1 MVAVLDHVLRS
12 VRENDRRAACTRRA
26 AIHRSGEQISVVD
39 VVLVVVVIVVTV
51 VVVVVV
57 VVVVAAAAAAAAAT
71 PTTTI
76 ASAAAAS
83 TVAVVDAIASFVALS
98 LPPRK
103 LRFATLVDEHV
114 HAMRRGV
121 LAGRPEQC
129 QRHKWGGNF
138 HGT

>member
-57 VVVVAAAAAAAAAT
+57 VVVVAAAAAAAAT

-76 ASAAAAS
+76 ASAAAAA

>member
-1 MVAVLDHVLRS
+1 MVAVLDHVPRS

-57 VVVVAAAAAAAAAT
+57 AAAAAAAAAT

-76 ASAAAAS
+76 ASAAAAA

-138 HGT
+138 HGTR